1 MMAVVEVADKID
13 TIYALATPSG
23 RSAIAVIRIT
33 GTSIPKKLLAKLSL
47 QKNSK
52 GCFVRKIDL
61 GDYSDKCLV
70 LNFPAPESYTGEHLI
85 EIHCHGNPVIIADV
99 FTLLDGF
106 GVEEASP
113 GDFSKRAYLNGK
125 VGLDEAESLMLG
137 IQAQN
142 KNDLISLEKFR
153 SGGLGQKI
161 LNISNS
167 LESLLVALE
176 SQLDFSDEDGVSD
189 LERNEIAKSIERIL
203 HELRG
208 LLKNYKPIRDL
219 DARQRAV
226 IIGPP
231 NVGKSSLFNRLLKE
245 DIAIVSNAPGT
256 TRDVVRKTI
265 VMEGI
270 ELEVNDTAGIRSGES
285 IVEQEGIE
293 KSYKALDGAEISI
306 WVSDQESNFE
316 NKPKTDL
323 LVMNKID
330 LFEERTVPK
339 GWIPLS
345 AKTGEGMNVLV
356 EELIK
361 KLNVEESVFYTSE
374 RIYGNMEKAVKTLS
388 ASSNENDFYE
398 INAQNA
404 RDALIL
410 LKEIYGDF
418 DNEKILDQ
426 IFQKFCIGK

>member
-1 MMAVVEVADKID
+1 MAVVEVADKID

-99 FTLLDGF
+99 FALLDGF

-153 SGGLGQKI
+153 SGDLGQKI

-189 LERNEIAKSIERIL
+189 LERNEIAKNIERIL

-208 LLKNYKPIRDL
+208 LLKNYRPIRDL
-219 DARQRAV
+219 NARQRAV

-245 DIAIVSNAPGT
+245 DIAIVSNTPGT

-285 IVEQEGIE
+285 LIEQEGIE

-330 LFEERTVPK
+330 LFEGRNVPK

-388 ASSNENDFYE
+388 ASSNEKDFYE

>member
-1 MMAVVEVADKID
+1 MAAAEVADKID

-125 VGLDEAESLMLG
+125 VGLDEAESIMLG

-153 SGGLGQKI
+153 SGDLGQKI

-189 LERNEIAKSIERIL
+189 LERNEIAKNIERIL

-208 LLKNYKPIRDL
+208 LLKNYRPIRDL

-285 IVEQEGIE
+285 LVEQEGIE

-361 KLNVEESVFYTSE
+361 KLNVEERVFYTSE

-388 ASSNENDFYE
+388 ASSNEKDFYE

>member
-1 MMAVVEVADKID
+1 MMAAAEVADKID

-125 VGLDEAESLMLG
+125 VGLDEAESIMLG

-153 SGGLGQKI
+153 SGDLGQKI

-167 LESLLVALE
+167 LESFE
-176 SQLDFSDEDGVSD
+176 
-189 LERNEIAKSIERIL
+189 
-203 HELRG
+203 
-208 LLKNYKPIRDL
+208 
-219 DARQRAV
+219 
-226 IIGPP
+226 
-231 NVGKSSLFNRLLKE
+231 KSSYSKE
-245 DIAIVSNAPGT
+245 VS
-256 TRDVVRKTI
+256 
-265 VMEGI
+265 M
-270 ELEVNDTAGIRSGES
+270 
-285 IVEQEGIE
+285 
-293 KSYKALDGAEISI
+293 
-306 WVSDQESNFE
+306 
-316 NKPKTDL
+316 
-323 LVMNKID
+323 
-330 LFEERTVPK
+330 
-339 GWIPLS
+339 
-345 AKTGEGMNVLV
+345 
-356 EELIK
+356 
-361 KLNVEESVFYTSE
+361 
-374 RIYGNMEKAVKTLS
+374 
-388 ASSNENDFYE
+388 
-398 INAQNA
+398 
-404 RDALIL
+404 
-410 LKEIYGDF
+410 
-418 DNEKILDQ
+418 
-426 IFQKFCIGK
+426 

>member
-1 MMAVVEVADKID
+1 MAVVEVADKID

-153 SGGLGQKI
+153 SGDLGQKI

-189 LERNEIAKSIERIL
+189 LERNEIAKNIERIL

>member
-1 MMAVVEVADKID
+1 MAVVEVADKID

-189 LERNEIAKSIERIL
+189 LERNEIAKNIERIL

-208 LLKNYKPIRDL
+208 LLKNYRPIRDL

>member
-1 MMAVVEVADKID
+1 M
-13 TIYALATPSG
+13 
-23 RSAIAVIRIT
+23 
-33 GTSIPKKLLAKLSL
+33 
-47 QKNSK
+47 
-52 GCFVRKIDL
+52 
-61 GDYSDKCLV
+61 
-70 LNFPAPESYTGEHLI
+70 
-85 EIHCHGNPVIIADV
+85 
-99 FTLLDGF
+99 
-106 GVEEASP
+106 
-113 GDFSKRAYLNGK
+113 
-125 VGLDEAESLMLG
+125 
-137 IQAQN
+137 
-142 KNDLISLEKFR
+142 
-153 SGGLGQKI
+153 
-161 LNISNS
+161 
-167 LESLLVALE
+167 
-176 SQLDFSDEDGVSD
+176 
-189 LERNEIAKSIERIL
+189 
-203 HELRG
+203 
-208 LLKNYKPIRDL
+208 LKNYRPIRDL

-285 IVEQEGIE
+285 LVEQEGIE

-330 LFEERTVPK
+330 LFEGRTVPK

-361 KLNVEESVFYTSE
+361 KLNVEESVYYTSE

-388 ASSNENDFYE
+388 ASSNEKDFYE

>member
-1 MMAVVEVADKID
+1 MAVVEVADKID

>member
-1 MMAVVEVADKID
+1 MAVVEVADKID

-52 GCFVRKIDL
+52 GCFVRKINL

-153 SGGLGQKI
+153 SGDLGQKI

-189 LERNEIAKSIERIL
+189 LERNEIAKNIERIL

-208 LLKNYKPIRDL
+208 LLKNYRPIRDL
-219 DARQRAV
+219 NARQRAV

-270 ELEVNDTAGIRSGES
+270 ELEVNDTAGIRRGES
-285 IVEQEGIE
+285 FVEQEGIE

-388 ASSNENDFYE
+388 ASSNEKDFYE

>member
-1 MMAVVEVADKID
+1 MAVVEVADKID

-33 GTSIPKKLLAKLSL
+33 GTSIPKKLLEKLSL

-125 VGLDEAESLMLG
+125 VSLDEAESLMLG

-153 SGGLGQKI
+153 SGDLGQKI

-189 LERNEIAKSIERIL
+189 LERNEIAKNIERIL
-203 HELRG
+203 HELKG
-208 LLKNYKPIRDL
+208 LLKNYRPIRDL

-270 ELEVNDTAGIRSGES
+270 ELEVNDTAGIRSGETL
-285 IVEQEGIE
+285 VEQEGIE

-330 LFEERTVPK
+330 LFEGRTVPK

-388 ASSNENDFYE
+388 ASSNEKDFFE

>member
-23 RSAIAVIRIT
+23 RSAIAVIRVT
-33 GTSIPKKLLAKLSL
+33 GTSIPKKLLEKLSL
-47 QKNSK
+47 QKNSR

-153 SGGLGQKI
+153 SGDLGQKI

-189 LERNEIAKSIERIL
+189 LERNEIVKNIERIL
-203 HELRG
+203 HDLKR
-208 LLKNYKPIRDL
+208 LLKNYRPIRDL
-219 DARQRAV
+219 EARQRAV

-245 DIAIVSNAPGT
+245 DIAIVSNTPGT

-270 ELEVNDTAGIRSGES
+270 ELEVNDTAGIRRGES
-285 IVEQEGIE
+285 FVEQEGIE

-374 RIYGNMEKAVKTLS
+374 RIYGNMEKA
-388 ASSNENDFYE
+388 
-398 INAQNA
+398 I
-404 RDALIL
+404 
-410 LKEIYGDF
+410 
-418 DNEKILDQ
+418 KIKL
-426 IFQKFCIGK
+426 